1 MREYRTGYIAAPCG
15 ADRLR
20 KPSYV
25 ATRVDIAVRPV
36 ATRTG
41 EAMPRPFSNFP
52 AHRARLARIGG
63 VDIDNS
69 ETGSLRLVG
78 HKVLQLPKGPTVQ
91 SSSDALTGPNTLPD
105 MRQVFHANL
114 AGSRGQGLGNDGF
127 TGLVVDVFHMPLL
140 APGDN
145 LEFALGGAATVG
157 LETTAMGKVNIALVS
172 QLVATPDP
180 ASAGRGE
187 IVFPDINP
195 QNATARDGRDLRETE
210 DEVEIPD
217 SLTDNEPRFLGR
229 ATGKQVALV
238 PASGKG
244 DLDTTRQ
251 GEQRQGTRPNRVGP
265 LVEIDRRRIKRH
277 SGNGFVFRK
286 ALVFLKRFIG
296 VGHPVNRLT
305 DHLTTERRELFS
317 NRVIGQMVQRDTVPT
332 TMFLH
337 QRNHSRAG
345 VSKRSRQISQGRRLL
360 RCRQK
365 FQRYGTLVHIGTI
378 SQPETKDQPS
388 SYLPGLK
395 ARVSRRH

>member
-25 ATRVDIAVRPV
+25 TTRVDITVRPV

-41 EAMPRPFSNFP
+41 EAMLHPFSNFP
-52 AHRARLARIGG
+52 AHRARLARVGG

-69 ETGSLRLVG
+69 ETGPLRLVG

-91 SSSDALTGPNTLPD
+91 SRSDALTGLNTLPN

-114 AGSRGQGLGNDGF
+114 AGSRGQSLGNNGF
-127 TGLVVDVFHMPLL
+127 TDLVVNVFHMPLL
-140 APGDN
+140 TPGDSF
-145 LEFALGGAATVG
+145 EFALGGAATVG
-157 LETTAMGKVNIALVS
+157 LETTAMGKVNITLVS
-172 QLVATPDP
+172 QLVATPDL

-195 QNATARDGRDLRETE
+195 QNATARDGGNFREIE
-210 DEVEIPD
+210 DEIEIPD
-217 SLTDNEPRFLGR
+217 SLTDNESRFRGR
-229 ATGKQVALV
+229 TTSKQVALMS
-238 PASGKG
+238 ASGKN

-251 GEQRQGTRPNRVGP
+251 GEQRQGARPNRVSA
-265 LVEIDRRRIKRH
+265 LIKIDRNRTKSQSRNRP
-277 SGNGFVFRK
+277 VFRNTF
-286 ALVFLKRFIG
+286 VGLKRFVG

-317 NRVIGQMVQRDTVPT
+317 NLVIGQMVQCDTVPT

-337 QRNHSRAG
+337 QRDYSRAG
-345 VSKRSRQISQGRRLL
+345 LSKRSRQISQGRRLL
-360 RCRQK
+360 WCRQK
-365 FQRYGTLVHIGTI
+365 LQRYGTLGHIGYI
-378 SQPETKDQPS
+378 SHLDTKDKPS
-388 SYLPGLK
+388 PYLPGLK
-395 ARVSRRH
+395 AGVSRRH

>member
-41 EAMPRPFSNFP
+41 EAMLHPFSNFP
-52 AHRARLARIGG
+52 AHRARLARVGG

-69 ETGSLRLVG
+69 ETSPLRLVG

-91 SSSDALTGPNTLPD
+91 SRSDALTGLNTLPD

-114 AGSRGQGLGNDGF
+114 AGSRGQGLGNNGF
-127 TGLVVDVFHMPLL
+127 TDLVVDVFHMPLL
-140 APGDN
+140 TPGDSF
-145 LEFALGGAATVG
+145 EFALGGAATVG

-172 QLVATPDP
+172 QLVATPDL

-187 IVFPDINP
+187 IIFPDINP
-195 QNATARDGRDLRETE
+195 KNATARDGGDFREVK
-210 DEVEIPD
+210 DEIEIPD
-217 SLTDNEPRFLGR
+217 SLADNESRFLGR
-229 ATGKQVALV
+229 TTSKQVALMS
-238 PASGKG
+238 ASGKN

-251 GEQRQGTRPNRVGP
+251 GEQRQGARPNRVGA
-265 LVEIDRRRIKRH
+265 LIKIDRSRTKSQTRNRA
-277 SGNGFVFRK
+277 VFRDTF
-286 ALVFLKRFIG
+286 VGLKRFVG

-317 NRVIGQMVQRDTVPT
+317 NLIIGQMVQRDTVPT

-337 QRNHSRAG
+337 QRDHSRAG
-345 VSKRSRQISQGRRLL
+345 LSKRNRQISQGRRLL
-360 RCRQK
+360 WCRQK
-365 FQRYGTLVHIGTI
+365 LQRYGTLVHIGII
-378 SQPETKDQPS
+378 SQPETKDKPS
-388 SYLPGLK
+388 PYLPGLK
-395 ARVSRRH
+395 AGVSRRH